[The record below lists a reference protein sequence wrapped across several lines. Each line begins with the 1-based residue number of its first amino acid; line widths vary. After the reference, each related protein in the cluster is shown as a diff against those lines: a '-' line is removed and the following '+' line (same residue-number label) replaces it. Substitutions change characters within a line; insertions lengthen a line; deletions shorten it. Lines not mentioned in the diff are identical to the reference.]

1 MQKSF
6 DQKLQLNKLEER
18 TFGTPCTPDEWLL
31 SIVKTNL
38 PEFKD
43 IWKVNEDS
51 IIIRSIDF

>member
-43 IWKVNEDS
+43 IWKVNE
-51 IIIRSIDF
+51 IR